1 MATRIKRNKIGA
13 GKVTITLNADFVIN
27 FIAWFITLCILILP
41 IFGTVKL
48 CKAIVN
54 KVRGKK
60 RRQTIEFKPNS
71 TKTESTDWQWNEERQ
86 LWVHPKSEKTST
98 GDTSYRIS
106 GEQILN
112 HKTAYKQE
120 HTVESE
126 AAASTA
132 FQDAISRIREAAE
145 KAPESNTSYSFSKS
159 AIHQDE
165 TRREKWHRTYQ
176 EPETKNPQ
184 SSEYHNAYEATP
196 ILTKNEYHNFKT
208 LNEAAMKRG
217 YMVWSKVR
225 LADIV
230 KPRND
235 SKYMSHFGKIKS
247 KHVDFVILDQN
258 MKIKA
263 IIELDDKS
271 HDRAD
276 RKARDE
282 FVDLILQDCG
292 YKIIHTR
299 YITPNILDSV

>member
-1 MATRIKRNKIGA
+1 M
-13 GKVTITLNADFVIN
+13 TITLSAEFILN
-27 FIAWFITLCILILP
+27 FIAWYITLCILILP

-48 CKAIVN
+48 IKAIIR
-54 KVRGKK
+54 KIRSKK
-60 RRQTIEFKPNS
+60 EKKTIEFKPNNTTAAS
-71 TKTESTDWQWNEERQ
+71 NDWHWDEERQ

-98 GDTSYRIS
+98 
-106 GEQILN
+106 
-112 HKTAYKQE
+112 
-120 HTVESE
+120 
-126 AAASTA
+126 
-132 FQDAISRIREAAE
+132 AE
-145 KAPESNTSYSFSKS
+145 KTPESNTSYSFSKS

-208 LNEAAMKRG
+208 LNEAAMRRG

>member
-1 MATRIKRNKIGA
+1 M
-13 GKVTITLNADFVIN
+13 TITLCAEFVLY
-27 FIAWFITLCILILP
+27 FIAWYITLCILILP

-48 CKAIVN
+48 IKAIIR
-54 KVRGKK
+54 KIRSKK
-60 RRQTIEFKPNS
+60 EKKTIEFKPNNTTAAS
-71 TKTESTDWQWNEERQ
+71 NDWHWDEERQ

-98 GDTSYRIS
+98 GDTSYRMS

-120 HTVESE
+120 HTVKSE
-126 AAASTA
+126 TTASTA

-145 KAPESNTSYSFSKS
+145 KAPESNTS
-159 AIHQDE
+159 IHQDE
-165 TRREKWHRTYQ
+165 TRHEKWHRTYQ

-208 LNEAAMKRG
+208 LNEAAMRRG

-299 YITPNILDSV
+299 YITPNILDSI